1 MARIVEVEPG
11 DVLVFSNIGFVDQ
24 DTVKALGNVIKH
36 LHVKFAIFEGDVD
49 ISVVRE
55 VAIEAGGDDAVA
67 GA

>member
-11 DVLVFSNIGFVDQ
+11 DVLVFGNVGHVDST
-24 DTVKALGNVIKH
+24 TVKALGSVIKH
-36 LHVKFAIFEGDVD
+36 LHVKFAVFEGEVD

-55 VAIEAGGDDAVA
+55 VAMEAGGDDAVA